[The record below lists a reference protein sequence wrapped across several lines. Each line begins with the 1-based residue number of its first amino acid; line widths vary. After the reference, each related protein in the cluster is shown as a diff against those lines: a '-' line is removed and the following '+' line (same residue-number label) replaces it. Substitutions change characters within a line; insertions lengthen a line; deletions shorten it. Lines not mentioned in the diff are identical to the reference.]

1 MHRSRVFG
9 LRLTAAIG
17 TVLAVALVG
26 GHAVAA
32 PTSVPLATPVTAAKA
47 AEAQVPYP
55 SVSRS
60 RLNSVGSSGFLVHEQ
75 GTPLWTSFADGST
88 SVVKAK
94 SWAGEYV
101 NADVSPRWRRTWSRS
116 SIGRAP

>member
-1 MHRSRVFG
+1 MG

-26 GHAVAA
+26 GHAVASPA
-32 PTSVPLATPVTAAKA
+32 SMPMSTPDVAAQA

-55 SVSRS
+55 SVGSS
-60 RLNSVGSSGFLVHEQ
+60 RLNSVGSSGFLVHEM

-88 SVVKAK
+88 TEVKAK
-94 SWAGEYV
+94 SFAGT
-101 NADVSPRWRRTWSRS
+101 DVKAS
-116 SIGRAP
+116 SVSASLASDVVEIVHYEA